1 VEHATEL
8 AGVVGAAAGLGAAF
22 AAVIDKMIKPPN
34 AKTEAFIAF
43 SCLGRMRDTIPG
55 CVAAVDAT

>member
-8 AGVVGAAAGLGAAF
+8 AAVVGAAIALGAAF
-22 AAVIDKMIKPPN
+22 ADVIDRIIKPPS

-43 SCLGRMRDTIPG
+43 S
-55 CVAAVDAT
+55 